1 MKNKIINLAIEQLGN
16 DYTTYCKDMG
26 YNYRIEWCAC
36 FISWLAKKLD
46 ITNIIPVD
54 MSCNSQISKFKNMGV
69 WHTDRNF
76 QSGDIIYYDWD
87 RLGDSR
93 PADHVGIVEKVSGN
107 TLTVIEGNNG
117 NFPNDRVR
125 RREINSASSLIFGYA
140 RPEYPSV
147 TFRKS
152 SDNTIN
158 VFLPTLRKGDSGNS
172 VKILQ
177 AFLIAYEYSTGT
189 SGIDGEFG
197 FDTES
202 AVKQFQKNSG
212 ISVDGIVG
220 ENTWSE
226 LLKS

>member
-1 MKNKIINLAIEQLGN
+1 MKNKIINLAVEQLGN
-16 DYTTYCKDMG
+16 DYNTYCKDMG

-36 FISWLAKKLD
+36 FISWLAEKLG
-46 ITNIIPVD
+46 ITDIIPVD
-54 MSCNSQISKFKNMGV
+54 MSCNRQISKFKALGV

-76 QSGDIIYYDWD
+76 QTGDILYYDWD

-125 RREINSASSLIFGYA
+125 RREISSGSSLIFGYA
-140 RPEYPSV
+140 RPKYPV
-147 TFRKS
+147 KS
-152 SDNTIN
+152 SANSSDIN
-158 VFLPTLRKGDSGNS
+158 ISLPTVRNGDSGNA

-177 AFLIAYEYSTGT
+177 LALVAYEYNIGKY
-189 SGIDGEFG
+189 GADGDFG
-197 FDTES
+197 SDTES
-202 AVKQFQKNSG
+202 AVRQFQKNSG

>member
-1 MKNKIINLAIEQLGN
+1 MKNKIISLAIEQIGN

-36 FISWLAKKLD
+36 FISWLAEKLG
-46 ITNIIPVD
+46 ITDIIPVD
-54 MSCNSQISKFKNMGV
+54 MSCNRQVSKFKALGV

-87 RLGDSR
+87 ISGD
-93 PADHVGIVEKVSGN
+93 ADHVGIVEKVSGN

-117 NFPNDRVR
+117 NFPYDRVR

-140 RPEYPSV
+140 RPKYPV
-147 TFRKS
+147 KS
-152 SDNTIN
+152 SANSSDVNIS
-158 VFLPTLRKGDSGNS
+158 LPTVRKGDSGNA

-177 AFLIAYEYSTGT
+177 LALVAYEYNIGKY
-189 SGIDGEFG
+189 GADGDFG

-212 ISVDGIVG
+212 IAVDGIVG
-220 ENTWSE
+220 KNTWAE
-226 LLKS
+226 LLKR

>member
-1 MKNKIINLAIEQLGN
+1 MKNKIISLAIEQLGN

-36 FISWLAKKLD
+36 FISWLATKLD

-117 NFPNDRVR
+117 NYPNDRVR
-125 RREINSASSLIFGYA
+125 RREINSGSSLIFGYA

-152 SDNTIN
+152 SANTIN

-202 AVKQFQKNSG
+202 AVKKFQKNSG
-212 ISVDGIVG
+212 ISADGIVG

-226 LLKS
+226 LLK

>member
-1 MKNKIINLAIEQLGN
+1 MKNKIISLAIEQLGN

-36 FISWLAKKLD
+36 FISWLAEKLG
-46 ITNIIPVD
+46 ITDIIPVD
-54 MSCNSQISKFKNMGV
+54 ISCNSQIKKFKNMGV

-87 RLGDSR
+87 ISGD
-93 PADHVGIVEKVSGN
+93 ADHVGIIEKVNGMS
-107 TLTVIEGNNG
+107 LTVIEGNNG

-125 RREINSASSLIFGYA
+125 RREISSESSLIFGYA
-140 RPEYPSV
+140 RPKYPV
-147 TFRKS
+147 KS
-152 SDNTIN
+152 SANSSDVNIS
-158 VFLPTLRKGDSGNS
+158 LPTVRKGDSGNA

-177 AFLIAYEYSTGT
+177 LVLVAYEYNIGKY
-189 SGIDGEFG
+189 GADGDFG
-197 FDTES
+197 SDTES

>member
-36 FISWLAKKLD
+36 FISWLAEKLG
-46 ITNIIPVD
+46 ITDIIPVD
-54 MSCNSQISKFKNMGV
+54 MSCNSQIAKFKDIGV

-93 PADHVGIVEKVSGN
+93 PADHVGIVEKVSN
-107 TLTVIEGNNG
+107 EKLTVIEGNNG
-117 NFPNDRVR
+117 SFPNDRVR
-125 RREINSASSLIFGYA
+125 RREISSASSLIFGYA
-140 RPEYPSV
+140 RPKYPSV

-226 LLKS
+226 LLR

>member
-1 MKNKIINLAIEQLGN
+1 MKNKIISLAIEQIGN

-36 FISWLAKKLD
+36 FISWLAEKLG
-46 ITNIIPVD
+46 ITDIIPID
-54 MSCNSQISKFKNMGV
+54 MSCNSQIKKFKSMGV
-69 WHTDRNF
+69 WHNDRNF

-87 RLGDSR
+87 ISGD
-93 PADHVGIVEKVSGN
+93 ADHVEIIEKVNGMS
-107 TLTVIEGNNG
+107 LTVIEGNNG
-117 NFPNDRVR
+117 NYPNDRVR
-125 RREINSASSLIFGYA
+125 RREISSGSSLIFGYA

-152 SDNTIN
+152 SANTIN

-177 AFLIAYEYSTGT
+177 AFLIAYEYSTGI

-226 LLKS
+226 LLK

>member
-16 DYTTYCKDMG
+16 DYETYCKDMG

-36 FISWLAKKLD
+36 FISWLAKKLK
-46 ITNIIPVD
+46 ITDIIPVD
-54 MSCNSQISKFKNMGV
+54 MSCNSQIKKFKALGV

-87 RLGDSR
+87 SSGD
-93 PADHVGIVEKVSGN
+93 ADHVGIIEKVNGMS
-107 TLTVIEGNNG
+107 LTVIEGNNG

-140 RPEYPSV
+140 RPKYPSV

-158 VFLPTLRKGDSGNS
+158 VFLPTLHKGDSGNS

-177 AFLIAYEYSTGT
+177 AFLIAYEYSIGI

-202 AVKQFQKNSG
+202 AVKQFQKKSG
-212 ISVDGIVG
+212 IDVDGIVG
-220 ENTWSE
+220 RDTWSE
-226 LLKS
+226 LLKR